1 MDKKRNHKT
10 NRASMGQNKTK
21 DAKLRKKG
29 TKRERQKQNEKER
42 DRERERE
49 VSQIGNED
57 DTI

>member
-29 TKRERQKQNEKER
+29 TKRERQKQSEKER
-42 DRERERE
+42 DRERER
-49 VSQIGNED
+49 
-57 DTI
+57 